1 VAETPPRL
9 CATDLPPSLP
19 PTSRA
24 VIRGRLDFVVAVHGL
39 QGRLR
44 LTIAMLELGP
54 RGLCLPHVVV
64 VPVWERVARP
74 PAGPSAAHATP
85 KSSLGATPSG
95 SLRLHWRRTPAHLL
109 GAAPSG
115 SLRLHWRRT
124 PPLPLTPRRPFPRG
138 APRRRQARPLVPRD
152 TLGGRPA
159 RRRVVEGARY
169 GGPDP
174 EGLHPATPCR
184 RRPQGRDVAI
194 DGARGARLCDEHDR
208 TPKGL
213 PCSSHSQALNPP
225 PAMAAIRQLAVAIV
239 QAFS

>member
-1 VAETPPRL
+1 MGLVFGVAIARTPLKLIGSAGVCRFREWRWGARFCFVLWVVIVRRPGAKTHQGGRERGVGTSRPHSESVSAETPPRL

-44 LTIAMLELGP
+44 LTIARLELGP

-95 SLRLHWRRTPAHLL
+95 SLRLHWRRTPARLL

-124 PPLPLTPRRPFPRG
+124 PPLPLTPRRPFPLWGTQAPAG
-138 APRRRQARPLVPRD
+138 AP
-152 TLGGRPA
+152 
-159 RRRVVEGARY
+159 
-169 GGPDP
+169 
-174 EGLHPATPCR
+174 PCA
-184 RRPQGRDVAI
+184 P
-194 DGARGARLCDEHDR
+194 
-208 TPKGL
+208 
-213 PCSSHSQALNPP
+213 
-225 PAMAAIRQLAVAIV
+225 
-239 QAFS
+239 

>member
-1 VAETPPRL
+1 MRHRPPPFPSPHLARSDSRSL
-9 CATDLPPSLP
+9 GLRCRSARPPGP
-19 PTSRA
+19 PAPDHCQAGARA
-24 VIRGRLDFVVAVHGL
+24 KRPVPAPCR
-39 QGRLR
+39 
-44 LTIAMLELGP
+44 
-54 RGLCLPHVVV
+54 

-95 SLRLHWRRTPAHLL
+95 SLRLHWRRTPARLL

-124 PPLPLTPRRPFPRG
+124 PPSPLTPRRPFPLWGTQAPAG
-138 APRRRQARPLVPRD
+138 APPCARG

-174 EGLHPATPCR
+174 EGLQPATPCR

-194 DGARGARLCDEHDR
+194 DGARGARLCDKHDR
-208 TPKGL
+208 TPKRPTLLL
-213 PCSSHSQALNPP
+213 P
-225 PAMAAIRQLAVAIV
+225 
-239 QAFS
+239 

>member
-1 VAETPPRL
+1 MGTGRSHSESVSAETPPRL

-44 LTIAMLELGP
+44 LTIARLELGP

-95 SLRLHWRRTPAHLL
+95 SLRLHWRRTPARLL

-124 PPLPLTPRRPFPRG
+124 PPLPLTPRRPFPPWGTQAPAG
-138 APRRRQARPLVPRD
+138 APPCAPWHLRRAPGSEARSRRSPL
-152 TLGGRPA
+152 
-159 RRRVVEGARY
+159 RRA
-169 GGPDP
+169 GP
-174 EGLHPATPCR
+174 
-184 RRPQGRDVAI
+184 
-194 DGARGARLCDEHDR
+194 
-208 TPKGL
+208 
-213 PCSSHSQALNPP
+213 
-225 PAMAAIRQLAVAIV
+225 
-239 QAFS
+239 